1 MYMGQT
7 SVYSSTFP
15 FDKDEDCIVCSQEHV
30 KQTIA
35 GSKTLNEFK
44 DELTEKYALSNP
56 GLASENNNKTLFLPG
71 PLGKKSKANLEMT
84 FNQLIENGLLEKTD
98 VIFVTD
104 KVIPT
109 ALNIKVNIE

>member
-7 SVYSSTFP
+7 SVYTSTFP
-15 FDKDEDCIVCSQEHV
+15 FDKDETCIVCSQEHM
-30 KQTIA
+30 KQTIS
-35 GSKTLNEFK
+35 GDKTLNEYR
-44 DELTEKYALSNP
+44 DELIEKYSLSNP

-71 PLGKKSKANLEMT
+71 PLGKKSKANLELT
-84 FNQLIENGLLEKTD
+84 FNQLIENGLLEKED

-109 ALNIKVNIE
+109 ALTISVHIE